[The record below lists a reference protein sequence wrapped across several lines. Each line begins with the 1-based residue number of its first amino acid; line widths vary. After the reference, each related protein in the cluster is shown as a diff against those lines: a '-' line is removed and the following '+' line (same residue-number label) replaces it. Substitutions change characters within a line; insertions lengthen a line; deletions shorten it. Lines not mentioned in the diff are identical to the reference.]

1 MPAIISDQFR
11 ILNAANFVAG
21 VADTSQYYYSFI
33 GLPNSQDIGAG
44 YGQTDWNTNTPAPM
58 DGFKEYN
65 DAWDT
70 MLGLKQLSSDDVQRM
85 VKKTTWTAGTV
96 YEMYKNGY
104 TRENQSPKTSSTN
117 LYDAQYY
124 VVNSD
129 LKVYLCINNG
139 QSPDNPQGRQSLDE
153 PNFVDLEPRAA
164 GTSGDG
170 YIWKYLYTI
179 KPAQIIKFDSIEYIV
194 LPNNWSTSTDPQVQA
209 VREAGDSDIN
219 SNQIKTVYIRNQGN
233 NYTDGSYSCNILGDG
248 TGARALVTIDG
259 DVVTNVVVTAGG
271 SGYTFGMVDLS
282 DVTFSGSES
291 DRANLI
297 PIIPPSKGHGFDI
310 YTELG
315 ADKVLVYSRFD
326 DSTKDFPTDTHFAQ
340 VGIIK
345 NPNKFDV
352 SGIMTASQFSSLS
365 AIKLSSPITTVSD
378 LSTLIGA
385 GIAQTVTGGTA
396 RATVASYDPDTFVL
410 KYFQDRSLNFNQSSS
425 DTTDYQ
431 NMNSRAKVL
440 SFEST
445 DSSEKTITGSGSAS
459 FTSSIDAGFT
469 GITTTV
475 GNKQVNLGIEFTKGL
490 ANSEINKKTGDVIYI
505 DNRKEVERN
514 IRQKEDVKIIL
525 EF

>member
-1 MPAIISDQFR
+1 
-11 ILNAANFVAG
+11 
-21 VADTSQYYYSFI
+21 
-33 GLPNSQDIGAG
+33 
-44 YGQTDWNTNTPAPM
+44 
-58 DGFKEYN
+58 
-65 DAWDT
+65 
-70 MLGLKQLSSDDVQRM
+70 
-85 VKKTTWTAGTV
+85 
-96 YEMYKNGY
+96 
-104 TRENQSPKTSSTN
+104 
-117 LYDAQYY
+117 
-124 VVNSD
+124 
-129 LKVYLCINNG
+129 
-139 QSPDNPQGRQSLDE
+139 
-153 PNFVDLEPRAA
+153 
-164 GTSGDG
+164 
-170 YIWKYLYTI
+170 
-179 KPAQIIKFDSIEYIV
+179 
-194 LPNNWSTSTDPQVQA
+194 
-209 VREAGDSDIN
+209 
-219 SNQIKTVYIRNQGN
+219 
-233 NYTDGSYSCNILGDG
+233 
-248 TGARALVTIDG
+248 
-259 DVVTNVVVTAGG
+259 
-271 SGYTFGMVDLS
+271 MVDLS
-282 DVTFSGSES
+282 SIPFNS
-291 DRANLI
+291 DTGTRANLI

-425 DTTDYQ
+425 DTTDYP